1 MASKQQTSAIA
12 LTTVAGLVIGIGGII
27 AGLVLEK
34 GNIRDVAQYTAALI
48 VFSGTVGAVL
58 VSTPK
63 RTIKRALG
71 ELKQVFVEPKISI
84 ENQIEELISYVA
96 AARAKGVVSLETQAA
111 TVRDPFLRK
120 ALNMA
125 VDGANTEVLVSTMEL
140 EIEQCEGRAEE
151 AAKVFESGGGYA
163 PTIGIL
169 GAVLG
174 LIQVMK
180 NLSNIEEVGHGIAV
194 AFVATLYGVGAANLL
209 LLPAAAKIRQNAA
222 ILRQS
227 QELSLLGVV
236 AIIEGSN
243 PRMLREKLSAYVTA
257 KTGKG
262 PRRLARAA

>member
-1 MASKQQTSAIA
+1 MASKQQRSAIA
-12 LTTVAGLVIGIGGII
+12 LTTIVGLVLGIGGII

-48 VFSGTVGAVL
+48 VFSGTAGAVL

-63 RTIKRALG
+63 RTIKRAFY
-71 ELKQVFVEPKISI
+71 ELKHVFFEQVTSV

-96 AARAKGVVSLETQAA
+96 AARAKGVVSLESHAA
-111 TVRDPFLRK
+111 SVRDPFLRK

-140 EIEQCEGRAEE
+140 EIEQSESRAEE

-180 NLSNIEEVGHGIAV
+180 NLSNIEQVGHGIAV
-194 AFVATLYGVGAANLL
+194 AFVATLYGVGVANLL

-222 ILRQS
+222 IIRQN
-227 QELSLLGVV
+227 QELMLLGVV
-236 AIIEGSN
+236 GIIEGSN
-243 PRMLREKLSAYVTA
+243 PRMLREKLNAYLA
-257 KTGKG
+257 SRNGKG